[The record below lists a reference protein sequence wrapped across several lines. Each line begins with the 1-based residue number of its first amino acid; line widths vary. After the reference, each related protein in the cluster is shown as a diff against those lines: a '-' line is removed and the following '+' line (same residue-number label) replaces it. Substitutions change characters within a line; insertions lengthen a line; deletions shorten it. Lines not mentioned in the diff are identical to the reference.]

1 MTAPRRTPL
10 QLSALASAA
19 VKGLDPVGV
28 QLVLG
33 EDDRCDV
40 AWVEDTKGRRWT
52 IRVPRTAA
60 DAAQME
66 SAAFLLPQLDKRLPF
81 AVPVEAGSI
90 PLRDSGRA
98 MVYPHLE
105 GRNLDFA
112 RLPAGPGIAA
122 ALGRA
127 VAHVHNLDPLLYDES
142 GVPSYD
148 ADACRSR
155 HLVELDR
162 VGASGHIPSA
172 LMSRWE
178 RALENV
184 ACWRFASVP
193 LHGRLSGELVV
204 ADFAAESD
212 SATGRVVAV
221 TGWDQA
227 RVGDPA
233 EDFGQ
238 LWGEASPEAFDTVLE
253 AYSAARQERPD
264 RALEMRAQL
273 LSELRLVRE
282 LSHAMAA
289 DDAAAVDAC
298 ARDLQEL
305 SSRVGREVLRPL
317 APETTRPGP
326 VGSGED
332 LPDETD
338 PGYDQA
344 ELPFV
349 AEDAASRLPTR
360 LSDPLAAQ
368 EDRSEDPVAD
378 PRARTSTYR
387 SPDEA

>member
-1 MTAPRRTPL
+1 MRR
-10 QLSALASAA
+10 
-19 VKGLDPVGV
+19 GLDRGHQGPP
-28 QLVLG
+28 L
-33 EDDRCDV
+33 DHPR
-40 AWVEDTKGRRWT
+40 
-52 IRVPRTAA
+52 PRTAA

-66 SAAFLLPQLDKRLPF
+66 SAAFLLPHLDKRLPF
-81 AVPVEAGSI
+81 AVPVEAGSV

-127 VAHVHNLDPLLYDES
+127 LAHIHNLDPLLYDES
-142 GVPSYD
+142 GVPTYD

-212 SATGRVVAV
+212 SATGRIVAV

-227 RVGDPA
+227 RVADPA
-233 EDFGQ
+233 EDFAQ
-238 LWGEASPEAFDTVLE
+238 LWGRLP
-253 AYSAARQERPD
+253 RRP
-264 RALEMRAQL
+264 
-273 LSELRLVRE
+273 STP
-282 LSHAMAA
+282 
-289 DDAAAVDAC
+289 
-298 ARDLQEL
+298 
-305 SSRVGREVLRPL
+305 SSRPTPQPGR
-317 APETTRPGP
+317 
-326 VGSGED
+326 
-332 LPDETD
+332 
-338 PGYDQA
+338 
-344 ELPFV
+344 
-349 AEDAASRLPTR
+349 
-360 LSDPLAAQ
+360 SDPT
-368 EDRSEDPVAD
+368 EPWRCGPSC
-378 PRARTSTYR
+378 
-387 SPDEA
+387 SPSCGWCAS